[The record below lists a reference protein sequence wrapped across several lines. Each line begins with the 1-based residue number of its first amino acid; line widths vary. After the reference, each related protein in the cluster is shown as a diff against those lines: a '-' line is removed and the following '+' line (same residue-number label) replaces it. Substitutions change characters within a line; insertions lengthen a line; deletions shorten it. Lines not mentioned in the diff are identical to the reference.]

1 MLASRRLAWLIVPL
15 FLLGACQPGPVAD
28 VPTSVPTV
36 AATATSVPTVA
47 ATATSVPTVA
57 ATATSVPTVAAT
69 ATSAPTVAATATS
82 AATATAAATATSA
95 ATALPTAAPTTPAAT
110 LPNLG
115 TIEIAYVPVFASTPF
130 FVAAD
135 KGFFA
140 EQGLQVRLQR
150 VRNSDEMIA
159 PLSTG
164 RIDATSLNVSTGFFN
179 AMFQRF
185 DIRAV
190 GGAGGWQAPN
200 NSASTLVVSKR
211 LIDSGEVR
219 SLVDLKGRKVAI
231 NLRGSSPEFVLAR
244 ALEQVGLTLDD
255 VIVVQIPVQ
264 DIPVAINNGAIDAAI
279 VATSNATT
287 MINNGV
293 ATKLLAD
300 VDVLPSGQG
309 TVITFGQRM
318 LKADNREVAVRLMAA
333 YLKATR
339 YLLSTGWNS
348 PEIVSIIQ
356 KYTDL
361 QPQVIRATSKPE
373 LAIDGEIEKTNVLD
387 AQAFQIS
394 RGYVLYKEPLS
405 IDQMTEMSFLNEAQQ
420 RLKR

>member
-1 MLASRRLAWLIVPL
+1 
-15 FLLGACQPGPVAD
+15 
-28 VPTSVPTV
+28 VPTVAAV
-36 AATATSVPTVA
+36 AATATSA
-47 ATATSVPTVA
+47 
-57 ATATSVPTVAAT
+57 PTVAAT
-69 ATSAPTVAATATS
+69 ATSAPTVAATATSAPTVAATATSAATATAAATATS

-255 VIVVQIPVQ
+255 VVIVQIPVQ
-264 DIPVAINNGAIDAAI
+264 DIPVAINNGAVDAAI

-287 MINNGV
+287 MISSGV
-293 ATKLLAD
+293 AAKLLAD
-300 VDVLPSGQG
+300 TDVIPSGQG
-309 TVITFGQRM
+309 TVITFGQRL

-361 QPQVIRATSKPE
+361 QPQAIRASLKPE
-373 LAIDGEIEKTNVLD
+373 LAIDGEIEKANVLD

>member
-1 MLASRRLAWLIVPL
+1 M
-15 FLLGACQPGPVAD
+15 
-28 VPTSVPTV
+28 PTV
-36 AATATSVPTVA
+36 AAVA

-95 ATALPTAAPTTPAAT
+95 ATATAAATATSAATATAAATATSAATATAAATATSAATALPTAAPTTPAAAT

-115 TIEIAYVPVFASTPF
+115 TIEIAYVPVLAFTPF

-264 DIPVAINNGAIDAAI
+264 DIPVAINNGAVDAAI

-373 LAIDGEIEKTNVLD
+373 LAIDGEIEKANVLD